1 MTDRLKE
8 KIKLADGFILDYF
21 KKDEKNPV
29 FKAMNYSISC
39 GGKRVRPLITLL
51 CCEALGG
58 KAQDALYF
66 AAAVEMVHTYSLIH
80 DDLPAMDNDDL
91 RRGKPTNH
99 KVFGEAM
106 AILAGDALL
115 TEAFYAISSAK
126 LSSDKKSLATGIL
139 SYMAGAHGM
148 VFGQALDMEKPD
160 NVMKVINMYER
171 KTSDMLRA
179 AAALGAAAAG
189 GAGDEF
195 DEYAR
200 CLGVAFQIRDDILDI
215 TSDEATLGKPIGSD
229 EKNEKATIL
238 KYMSVRKAE
247 NMAEALTQ
255 RAEKSLEFLGDKA
268 DDLRELAKVL
278 IDRKY

>member
-8 KIKLADGFILDYF
+8 RIKLADDFISDYF

-29 FKAMNYSISC
+29 VKAMNYSISC
-39 GGKRVRPLITLL
+39 GGKRIRPLIAIL

-58 KAQDALYF
+58 DAKDALHF

-106 AILAGDALL
+106 AILAGDGLL

-126 LSSDKKSLATGIL
+126 LPAESKSLATGIL

-148 VFGQALDMEKPD
+148 VLGQALDMEKPD
-160 NVMKVINMYER
+160 NVVKVINMYER

-215 TSDEATLGKPIGSD
+215 TSDETTLGKPIGSD
-229 EKNEKATIL
+229 EKNEKSTIL
-238 KYMSVRKAE
+238 RFMSMEKAE
-247 NMAEALTQ
+247 NMIEQLTE
-255 RAEKSLEFLGDKA
+255 RAEKSLGFLGDKA
-268 DDLRELAKVL
+268 DDLKTLAGIL